1 MNPSIDHVRGELDR
15 VVNSEKHIYA
25 DAASEARHLTS
36 AEKSRA
42 ARLRER
48 SEEIRESLDA
58 LIRQDD
64 RERRAAA
71 VRATLPDMSRG
82 ESRDSLHYR
91 EGGFVS
97 DLIAARRGD
106 TTALIRLSN
115 HDDERR
121 DRMNAES
128 RSLYDTS
135 GAGAFVP
142 VQYLTDAYGSFP
154 NIDRPYW
161 DAVGPQSM
169 GDEGMRFEVPV
180 FDAAFDA
187 ASQSAQGTAV
197 ATSTPSIGTAVAN
210 ARTIASSTIVSLQ
223 SIDRGRNFETTL
235 VREMQNAYHAQVET
249 QALSG
254 AAGGSTLDGIL
265 AGGTATFPGMHVVT
279 VGTAEASG
287 AAFLDKVAEGI
298 SDVTSS
304 VFSAASDAFVVMHPR
319 RWMATVNSTDDDQR
333 PYVSPIAPSRGRAS
347 EVITGYGAVVGFI
360 YGLPVVLSGG
370 VATNFGGGENEDRL
384 AVVTRSSVLHWEAS
398 REPQRLAADVDA
410 SGLTAR
416 LTLYGYV
423 ASSVIRPSGIAV
435 LQGPGL
441 TNPFA

>member
-1 MNPSIDHVRGELDR
+1 MSANIQDVRGELDR
-15 VVNSEKHIYA
+15 VVNSEKNIYL
-25 DAASEARHLTS
+25 DAANEARQLTA
-36 AEKSRA
+36 AEKDRA
-42 ARLRER
+42 QRLRER
-48 SEEIRESLDA
+48 ADEIRENLDA
-58 LIRQDD
+58 MIRWDE
-64 RERRAAA
+64 RERKAAA
-71 VRATLPDMSRG
+71 IRVQYAPDKSDPVASR
-82 ESRDSLHYR
+82 HYGQ
-91 EGGFVS
+91 GGWVQ
-97 DLIAARRGD
+97 DVIAARMGD
-106 TTALIRLSN
+106 TAAIVRLSV

-121 DRMNAES
+121 DRLNSES
-128 RSLYDTS
+128 RSLYDT
-135 GAGAFVP
+135 GAAGAFVP

-169 GDEGMRFEVPV
+169 GSEGMRFEVPV
-180 FDAAFDA
+180 FGAAFDA
-187 ASQSAQGTAV
+187 GSQTAQGSAV
-197 ATSTPSIGTAVAN
+197 PSSTPSIGTAVAN
-210 ARTIASSTIVSLQ
+210 ARTVASSTRVSLQ
-223 SIDRGRNFETTL
+223 SLDRGRNFETTL
-235 VREMQNAYHAQVET
+235 VREMQNAYHAAVET

-254 AAGGSTLDGIL
+254 APGGATLDGIL
-265 AGGTATFPGMHVVT
+265 AGGTATFPGIHVVS
-279 VGTAEASG
+279 VGTADAAG

-370 VATNFGGGENEDRL
+370 VATNFGDGENEDRL
-384 AVVTRSSVLHWEAS
+384 AIVTRSSVLHWEAS

>member
-1 MNPSIDHVRGELDR
+1 MNPSIQELREELDR
-15 VVNSEKHIYA
+15 VTNSEKNIYA
-25 DAASEARHLTS
+25 DAASESRQLTT

-42 ARLRER
+42 ERLRDR
-48 SEEIRESLDA
+48 GDEIRESLDA
-58 LIRQDD
+58 MIRWDE
-64 RERRAAA
+64 RERKADAIRIRTEQPARR
-71 VRATLPDMSRG
+71 V
-82 ESRDSLHYR
+82 ESRYYN
-91 EGGFVS
+91 EGGWVS
-97 DLIAARRGD
+97 DVISARRGD
-106 TTALIRLSN
+106 TAAIVRLSV

-121 DRMNAES
+121 DRLNSES

-135 GAGAFVP
+135 AAGAFVP
-142 VQYLTDAYGSFP
+142 VQYLADAYGSFP

-169 GDEGMRFEVPV
+169 GAEGMRFEVPV
-180 FDAAFDA
+180 FGAAFDVG
-187 ASQSAQGTAV
+187 SQTAQGSAV
-197 ATSTPSIGTAVAN
+197 PSSTPSIGTAIAN
-210 ARTIASSTIVSLQ
+210 TRTVASSTIVSLQ
-223 SIDRGRNFETTL
+223 SIDRGRNFETAL
-235 VREMQNAYHAQVET
+235 IREMQHAYHAEVET
-249 QALSG
+249 QSLSG

-265 AGGTATFPGMHVVT
+265 AGGTATFPGLHTVT
-279 VGTAEASG
+279 VGTAEATG

-298 SDVTSS
+298 AEVTSS

-347 EVITGYGAVVGFI
+347 EVVTGYGAVVGYL
-360 YGLPVVLSGG
+360 YGLPVILSGG
-370 VATNFGGGENEDRL
+370 VSTAFGDGENEDRIGI
-384 AVVTRSSVLHWEAS
+384 VTRSSLLHWEAS

-423 ASSVIRPSGIAV
+423 ASAVIRPTGIAV

-441 TNPFA
+441 VNPFA

>member
-1 MNPSIDHVRGELDR
+1 MNPSIDDVRGELDR
-15 VVNSEKHIYA
+15 VTNSEKHIYA
-25 DAASEARHLTS
+25 DAAAEARRLTP
-36 AEKSRA
+36 AETERA
-42 ARLRER
+42 TRLRER
-48 SEEIRESLDA
+48 ADEIQESLDHM
-58 LIRQDD
+58 IRWQT
-64 RERRAAA
+64 REAKAAA
-71 VRATLPDMSRG
+71 VRATLPDTSR
-82 ESRDSLHYR
+82 ESREPRHYR
-91 EGGFVS
+91 DGGFVG

-106 TTALIRLSN
+106 TTALLRLSN

-121 DRMNAES
+121 DRMDAEA

-135 GAGAFVP
+135 AAGAFVP

-161 DAVGPQSM
+161 DAVGAQSM

-187 ASQSAQGTAV
+187 ASQSAQGSAV

-210 ARTIASSTIVSLQ
+210 TRTIASSTIVSLQ

-254 AAGGSTLDGIL
+254 PAGGSTLDGIL

-279 VGTAEASG
+279 VGTAEATG

-298 SDVTSS
+298 ADVTSS

-319 RWMATVNSTDDDQR
+319 RWMATVNSTDEDQR
-333 PYVSPIAPSRGRAS
+333 PYVSPIAPSTGRTS
-347 EVITGYGAVVGFI
+347 EVVTGYGAVVGFI

-370 VATNFGGGENEDRL
+370 VSTTFGDGEDEDRL